1 MTIINGE
8 LSIDNKINLDEG
20 LIFGRA
26 VFETILIKNNP
37 VFFNE
42 HIARIN
48 SSAKSLGIKNFVVL
62 DKISNLIKKYSINNC
77 ALKIILSPENIILIT
92 RDIPYKESDYK
103 KGFSLNVSEILKND
117 TSNLPIHKW
126 TGYIENL
133 FIREEAIKN
142 GFNDSIL
149 INTKG
154 KISETTISNI
164 FFIKNGQIYT
174 PGKNCGILNGII
186 RNWIIS
192 NYPVTEGDYTL
203 EEIINSDGAFLTNSL
218 IGIIKIS
225 KINSSI
231 MKEDILIDKISKDY
245 FNFTKEM

>member
-8 LSIDNKINLDEG
+8 LSVDNKINLDEG
-20 LIFGRA
+20 VIFGRA

-37 VFFNE
+37 VFLSE
-42 HIARIN
+42 HIVRIN
-48 SSAKSLGIKNFVVL
+48 SSAQSLGIKNFV
-62 DKISNLIKKYSINNC
+62 DINEISNLIKKYSINNC
-77 ALKIILSPENIILIT
+77 ALKIILSPENIILTT

-117 TSNLPIHKW
+117 TSDLPFHKW

-192 NYPVTEGDYTL
+192 NYTVTEGEYTL
-203 EEIINSDGAFLTNSL
+203 EEIIDSDGAFLTNSL
-218 IGIIKIS
+218 IGIIKIN
-225 KINSSI
+225 KINNTT
-231 MKEDILIDKISKDY
+231 MKEHILTDKISNDY
-245 FNFTKEM
+245 FNLIKEI